1 VAFQANGLGASFQL
15 AGAFQFLH
23 RVVSAAPNDFVS
35 DEPKPPFHLIEL
47 GTADGCEME
56 VKPAAFHGLVQPTLH
71 GGALVGAVVVEN
83 EVEVEFRGYLL
94 F

>member
-1 VAFQANGLGASFQL
+1 MAFQANGLGASFQL

-47 GTADGCEME
+47 GTADGYEME
-56 VKPAAFHGLVQPTLH
+56 VKPAAFHRLEPTLH
-71 GGALVGAVVVEN
+71 RGALVGAVVVEN